1 MELTM
6 VQFNSKYQMEVIDLV
21 GTIYGSKKVYKFDRW
36 EEIQF
41 FLPFDYKLASRMIV
55 LAELKYDGINDEY
68 VVNEVRQ
75 KEFSGDELTFLEQV
89 NEALTLFGDSLQVKD
104 NSKDYGILLVDL
116 PSSFFKYTYITR
128 RIIADTCYHVALNSD
143 KLIFLAEEGAKAVFT
158 REEVEADAILRR
170 YYFKELSRL
179 ELTRQED

>member
-6 VQFNSKYQMEVIDLV
+6 DQFNSKYQMEVIDLV
-21 GTIYGSKKVYKFDRW
+21 GTIFGAKKVYKFDRW

-41 FLPFDYKLASRMIV
+41 FLPFDYKVASRMIV
-55 LAELKYDGINDEY
+55 LTELKYDGFNDEY
-68 VVNEVRQ
+68 VVNEVGQR
-75 KEFSGDELTFLEQV
+75 EFPGDDSTFLEQV
-89 NEALTLFGDSLQVKD
+89 NEALSLFGDSLQVKD

-128 RIIADTCYHVALNSD
+128 RIIVDTCYHVALNRD
-143 KLIFLAEEGAKAVFT
+143 DLGFLVEVGAKAVFT

-170 YYFKELSRL
+170 HYFKELSRL
-179 ELTRQED
+179 EPTQQEE

>member
-6 VQFNSKYQMEVIDLV
+6 DQFNSKYQMEVIDLV

-55 LAELKYDGINDEY
+55 LAELKYDGITDEY
-68 VVNEVRQ
+68 VVNEIRQ

-89 NEALTLFGDSLQVKD
+89 NEALSLFGDSLQVED
-104 NSKDYGILLVDL
+104 DSKDYGILLVDL
-116 PSSFFKYTYITR
+116 PSSFFKYTFITR
-128 RIIADTCYHVALNSD
+128 RIIADTCYYVALNRDELS
-143 KLIFLAEEGAKAVFT
+143 FLAEEGAKAVFT
-158 REEVEADAILRR
+158 REEVEADAMLRR
-170 YYFKELSRL
+170 HYFKELSRL
-179 ELTRQED
+179 ELTQQEE

>member
-6 VQFNSKYQMEVIDLV
+6 DQFNSKYQMEVIDLV
-21 GTIYGSKKVYKFDRW
+21 GTIFGAKKVHKFDRW

-41 FLPFDYKLASRMIV
+41 FLPFDYKVASRMIV
-55 LAELKYDGINDEY
+55 LTELKYDGFNDEY
-68 VVNEVRQ
+68 VVNEVGQR
-75 KEFSGDELTFLEQV
+75 EFLGDDLTFLEQV
-89 NEALTLFGDSLQVKD
+89 NEALSLFGDSLQVKD

-128 RIIADTCYHVALNSD
+128 RIIADTCYHVALIRD
-143 KLIFLAEEGAKAVFT
+143 DLGFLVEEGAKAVFS

-170 YYFKELSRL
+170 YYFKELSKL
-179 ELTRQED
+179 EPTQQEE